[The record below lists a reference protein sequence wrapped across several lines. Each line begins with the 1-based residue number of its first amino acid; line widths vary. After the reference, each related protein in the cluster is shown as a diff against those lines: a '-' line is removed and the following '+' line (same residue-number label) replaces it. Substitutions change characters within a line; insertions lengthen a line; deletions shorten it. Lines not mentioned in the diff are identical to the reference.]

1 MDSSRTGIPEGSSQ
15 RRRANQNLSRAS
27 QGPTDAPRRQPQTMH
42 YLYVLPTEHR
52 KSLRSTLLGSDS
64 TRLEWNEPN
73 SIRAS
78 ATTTIIF
85 PSFSPLERQS
95 IGKATFHPSLRR
107 LLLAGTTFWRLR
119 RQDIQNKKG
128 LGVGKETVGVGSR
141 SFPGGIAA
149 IDPGEASSKRFTR
162 LHSSARLICL
172 ALFEFLV
179 LCQDFFLGVR
189 SIN

>member
-1 MDSSRTGIPEGSSQ
+1 MEE
-15 RRRANQNLSRAS
+15 NWSRAS

-119 RQDIQNKKG
+119 RQDIQTKK
-128 LGVGKETVGVGSR
+128 KDWESER
-141 SFPGGIAA
+141 
-149 IDPGEASSKRFTR
+149 KRWVLALVPFR
-162 LHSSARLICL
+162 EESQRLIQGKHHQSDL
-172 ALFEFLV
+172 
-179 LCQDFFLGVR
+179 QDCIPPQG
-189 SIN
+189 